1 MLFKDYDSFAQS
13 GGMVFSALEK
23 LPAYHLSYGSDPASV
38 ATLIRNMVTDYE
50 FLEDWVQ
57 KKYVNKAGDRKE
69 IVIPGRLA
77 DQN

>member
-1 MLFKDYDSFAQS
+1 MLFKDYDAFAQS

-50 FLEDWVQ
+50 FLEDWC
-57 KKYVNKAGDRKE
+57 R
-69 IVIPGRLA
+69 RSM
-77 DQN
+77 